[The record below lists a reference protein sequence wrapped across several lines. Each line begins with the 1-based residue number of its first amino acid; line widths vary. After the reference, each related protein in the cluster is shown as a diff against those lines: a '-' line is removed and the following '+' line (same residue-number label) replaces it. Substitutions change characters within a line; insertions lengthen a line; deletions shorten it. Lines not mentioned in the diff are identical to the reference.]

1 MSVNPNFVR
10 ERNLNVI
17 LFSFAGKEFKEFNL
31 FSLIVYCIAFV
42 SRKGCWFTLISISI
56 SLMNSVDTKASRFSI
71 DQHVDNSSGYLFQ
84 TLTSLT
90 EVFRSSGITSIIQGK
105 KFGWGFNFLFFF
117 FFFFFSFFYK
127 YLGDRVFNLIMTGCI
142 SMPTLLFKNT

>member
-90 EVFRSSGITSIIQGK
+90 EVFRSSGITSIIQGM
-105 KFGWGFNFLFFF
+105 KFGWGFNFLFYFF
-117 FFFFFSFFYK
+117 FFFFYK